1 MSQASYYVE
10 SDNDCVIIDPL
21 RDIEIYDDLISKRGK
36 NLKYVFETHFHAD
49 FISGHIDL
57 AKKYNSKIVFGPNA
71 NPKYDVL
78 VVKDNDELSLGKIK
92 FKILHTPGH
101 TMESICYLLID
112 EKNKEHSIYTGDTLF
127 IGDVGRPDLASESI
141 KSTEEM
147 AGLLFD
153 SLYKK

>member
-1 MSQASYYVE
+1 MSQAYYYVE

-21 RDIEIYDDLISKRGK
+21 RDISLYDDLILKRGK

-78 VVKDNDELSLGKIK
+78 MVKDNDKFSLGKIK
-92 FKILHTPGH
+92 FKVLH
-101 TMESICYLLID
+101 LII
-112 EKNKEHSIYTGDTLF
+112 SF
-127 IGDVGRPDLASESI
+127 
-141 KSTEEM
+141 
-147 AGLLFD
+147 
-153 SLYKK
+153 